1 MEYQNP
7 LEPTVDTP
15 PAKKGLSSFAIA
27 GIGCAVV
34 ALLFIVTVGA
44 AAWWVKGKVR
54 LLAADVARDF
64 RCRDFCSDSA
74 DARPVR

>member
-44 AAWWVKGKVR
+44 AAWWVKGKVDDRNFR
-54 LLAADVARDF
+54 LHTGIVCCGRDVT
-64 RCRDFCSDSA
+64 
-74 DARPVR
+74 